1 MLVNIVRYAKGWV
14 EFKATGKF
22 PERML
27 NITSRFGINLW
38 DAHPCDGGLNAS
50 MSISDYR
57 KIRLIARKAKVKTR
71 ITQKHGLPFFAE
83 KYKPRIG
90 IPIGAAAGL
99 MLLLILSNF
108 VWSISVQGTKN
119 VSDTKLLEILAE
131 SGVETGA
138 YKDKLDVQKIERN
151 ALLKVDE
158 IGWMSI
164 NITGSLVSVEV
175 KEKAQKPQID
185 EILNPCNIKAKSD
198 GVITKINAKNG
209 ETVVKI
215 GSGVTKGDLLVSGT
229 TQTKLETTRY
239 VHAKAE
245 VFADVNSAKELSIAK
260 KYNYFSLTENKT
272 DRRRLQFLWWDFPF
286 SVSFNSY
293 ENSAYTHSS
302 KNLCVNNVVLPLGIK
317 TETDLEAL
325 KTEFVLND
333 EIAEKAFV
341 NRLLLYEVFEKSES
355 SVVGRNINIS
365 SDNENYYCTCDYVFN
380 ENIAE
385 TVDFSVTE

>member
-1 MLVNIVRYAKGWV
+1 MLINVVRYAKGWV
-14 EFKATGKF
+14 EFKAIGKF
-22 PERML
+22 PERLL

-38 DAHPCDGGLNAS
+38 NAHPCDGGLNAS
-50 MSISDYR
+50 VSISDYR
-57 KIRLIARKAKVKTR
+57 KIRPIARKAKVKIR
-71 ITQKHGLPFFAE
+71 ITKKHGFPFFAQ

-90 IPIGAAAGL
+90 IPIGAVAGL
-99 MLLLILSNF
+99 MLLLVLSNF
-108 VWSISVQGTKN
+108 VWSISVNGTKN
-119 VSDTKLLEILAE
+119 VSDAKLLEILAE
-131 SGVETGA
+131 SGVGTGTN
-138 YKDKLDVQKIERN
+138 KNKLDVQKIERN
-151 ALLKVDE
+151 VLLQVDE

-185 EILNPCNIKAKSD
+185 EILNPCNIKANSD

-245 VFADVNSAKELSIAK
+245 VFADVNSVKELSIAK
-260 KYNYFSLTENKT
+260 QYNYFSLAENKT
-272 DRRRLQFLWWDFPF
+272 DRNRLQFLWWDFPF
-286 SVSFNSY
+286 SISFNSY
-293 ENSAYTHSS
+293 ENNAYSHNSQ
-302 KNLCVNNVVLPLGIK
+302 NLCINDVVLPLGIK
-317 TETDLEAL
+317 TETDLEAT
-325 KTEFVLND
+325 KTEFAPNED
-333 EIAEKAFV
+333 IAKKAFE
-341 NRLLLYEVFEKSES
+341 NRLLLYEVFEKSDS
-355 SVVGRNINIS
+355 SVVERNIIIR
-365 SDNENYYCTCDYVFN
+365 SDNENYYCTCNYVFN